1 VELDLTLSS
10 AARRTKVLGAGVLHN
25 GAEQDPRKLF
35 LKVHLHSNPSA
46 DFSSEE
52 KQTEPSQG

>member
-1 VELDLTLSS
+1 MKLDLTLSS
-10 AARRTKVLGAGVLHN
+10 AAERIKVLGAGVLHN
-25 GAEQDPRKLF
+25 ETEQDPRKLF

-46 DFSSEE
+46 DFSSEA